1 MAASEQTVRR
11 LGVVLVAA
19 VVALSAFAGPAT
31 AATGSVELDA
41 ALDNQQR
48 STELTFTIS
57 PSQNGTAVADGSQ
70 QRADG
75 AVNFEF
81 ESWENL
87 DTGASGGS
95 QSWEV
100 EAGDQYQVTYEAS
113 ATSDAN
119 EREQPYSWT
128 AAVDYQG
135 GGEIDSEELNLNVN
149 FLEPQF
155 ENIDNPTETVI
166 FTDSGS
172 DGTAE
177 LDVGFDNDGPGVM
190 VPESV
195 DIDNTPSGIDVSVDS
210 LSDQVDAGGSG
221 TAVLDVS
228 VDPSV
233 AEDDYTISGTINDNL
248 DHSTSFNAEV
258 QVRKPPVL
266 SADDVDVGGVLIGET
281 NTVDVTVS
289 ETAGFSGIDG
299 VNVNVIGASNDGSV
313 TVDGA
318 GTVNTDPGGSD
329 TISVEVSAD
338 SDAPQNA
345 DLDWQVELTP
355 QDQYSPTES
364 IDVTGEVF
372 YPPNLESLSGQGA
385 ENVFDTPRSQADI
398 QTTETEVTFENT
410 GDLDMDVTSV
420 SASVD
425 DPDVTAS
432 VADADTTVGG
442 QSTGSATV
450 VLEADPEAAEGT
462 YPFTVTVDTATAG
475 SQSITRDLTIEHIPE
490 LAVERSELP
499 LGDIT
504 VTNRR
509 TTSID
514 VSEVLEYESVSGI
527 EVVKTSGPD
536 QYLEVAEQPTELQAG
551 ESAPLVFAVAFDT
564 SAELYQQYRW
574 EFEVRGEGV
583 ETQTVTVTAQPTPYS
598 FDSIS
603 NNLSSY
609 AEGSGPR
616 AETAAG
622 MSESLAALETRLRDG
637 EEVPEGDL
645 TETIAA
651 GETAILLLE
660 SLEAADQARESDGP
674 AAAQADVLRA
684 QATLNAMAEYVA
696 RIDASQVD
704 SSASGALEA
713 ARVATDEQVDAQ
725 VQYYESQL
733 EGDIT
738 TLQRA
743 SANRQLA
750 RLAESRG
757 NTERANRLNEEA
769 SGAFDTYLQQVQD
782 ASESAEEARA
792 TRESIRE
799 DATLVILNQP
809 LVLNPA
815 RLDSISAEIDAI
827 DAAYAT
833 AEQTYAEA
841 GATGQAEAIG
851 QERAEVQQRLQL
863 TQYGLWGATALY
875 GLVVLFVLIRTG
887 LNLYAYLQD
896 RRTVEMGAA
905 LQ

>member
-1 MAASEQTVRR
+1 MAASERTVSRV
-11 LGVVLVAA
+11 GVVLVAA
-19 VVALSAFAGPAT
+19 VVVLSAFAGPAT
-31 AATGSVELDA
+31 AATETVELDE
-41 ALDNQQR
+41 ALD
-48 STELTFTIS
+48 
-57 PSQNGTAVADGSQ
+57 DQ
-70 QRADG
+70 QRATEFTFTFFADANETVTADSG
-75 AVNFEF
+75 PSFQGGDVNFEF
-81 ESWENL
+81 EGWEDL
-87 DTGASGGS
+87 DSGASGS
-95 QSWEV
+95 STSWEV
-100 EAGDQYQVTYEAS
+100 ENGNEYQVTYQAQVSSGAS
-113 ATSDAN
+113 D
-119 EREQPYSWT
+119 ESWT
-128 AAVDYQG
+128 ARVSGGSTSASETLDLNVDY
-135 GGEIDSEELNLNVN
+135 
-149 FLEPQF
+149 LEPQF
-155 ENIDNPTETVI
+155 ANVDSPTETLI
-166 FTDSGS
+166 FTDNDDAS
-172 DGTAE
+172 TE

-195 DIDNTPSGIDVSVDS
+195 DLDSTPSGIDVSVDS
-210 LSDQVDAGGSG
+210 LSNEVDANGAG

-233 AEDDYTISGTINDNL
+233 DAGDYTISGSINDNL
-248 DHSTSFNAEV
+248 GNTESFNAEV
-258 QVRKPPVL
+258 QVRKPPVI
-266 SADDVDVGGVLIGET
+266 SADDVDVGGVLIGESD
-281 NTVDVTVS
+281 TVDVTIE
-289 ETAGFSGIDG
+289 ETAGFSGVDG
-299 VNVNVIGASNDGSV
+299 VDVNVIGTSDDGAV
-313 TVDGA
+313 TVEGA
-318 GTVNTDPGGSD
+318 EFASTSPGGSD
-329 TISVEVSAD
+329 TIEVQVSAD
-338 SDAPQNA
+338 SDGAQNA

-355 QDQYSPTES
+355 DDPNSPTES

-372 YPPNLESLSGQGA
+372 YPPNLESLSGEGA
-385 ENVFDTPRSQADI
+385 ENVFDTPRSQADT
-398 QTTETEVTFENT
+398 QTSETQVTFENT
-410 GDLDMDVTSV
+410 GDLDMDVTDV

-425 DPDVTAS
+425 DPDVSAS
-432 VADADTTVGG
+432 IANADATVGG
-442 QSTGSATV
+442 QSTGEATV
-450 VLEADPEAAEGT
+450 VLEADPEAAEGA

-475 SQSITRDLTIEHIPE
+475 TQSITRDLTIEHIPE

-504 VTNRR
+504 VTNQR

-514 VSEVLEYESVSGI
+514 VSEVLEYESVSGV
-527 EVVKTSGPD
+527 EVVRTSGPD
-536 QYLEVAEQPTELQAG
+536 QYLEVAERPTELQAG

-574 EFEVRGEGV
+574 EFEIRGEGV

-622 MSESLAALETRLRDG
+622 MSESLSALETRLRDG
-637 EEVPEGDL
+637 EDVPEGDL

-651 GETAILLLE
+651 GETAILLLD
-660 SLEAADQARESDGP
+660 SLEAADQARGADGP

-684 QATLNAMAEYVA
+684 QATLNAMSEYVT

-704 SSASGALEA
+704 ASATGALES

-725 VQYYESQL
+725 VEYYESQL
-733 EGDIT
+733 EGNIT

-757 NTERANRLNEEA
+757 DTERASRLNEEA

-782 ASESAEEARA
+782 ASESAADARA
-792 TRESIRE
+792 TRESIRD
-799 DATLVILNQP
+799 DATLVLLNQP

-815 RLDSISAEIDAI
+815 RLDGISAEISAI

-851 QERAEVQQRLQL
+851 EERAAVQQRLQL

-875 GLVVLFVLIRTG
+875 GLVVLVALFRTG
-887 LNLYAYLQD
+887 RNLYAYLQD
-896 RRTVEMGAA
+896 RRTVEMGAV

>member
-1 MAASEQTVRR
+1 MAASERTVSRV
-11 LGVVLVAA
+11 GVVLVAA
-19 VVALSAFAGPAT
+19 VVVLSAFAGPAT
-31 AATGSVELDA
+31 AATETVELDE
-41 ALDNQQR
+41 ALD
-48 STELTFTIS
+48 
-57 PSQNGTAVADGSQ
+57 DQ
-70 QRADG
+70 QRATEFTFTFFADANETVTADSG
-75 AVNFEF
+75 PSFQGGDVNFEF
-81 ESWENL
+81 EGWEDL
-87 DTGASGGS
+87 DSGASGS
-95 QSWEV
+95 STSWEV
-100 EAGDQYQVTYEAS
+100 ENGNEYQVTYQAQVSSGAS
-113 ATSDAN
+113 D
-119 EREQPYSWT
+119 ESWT
-128 AAVDYQG
+128 ARVSGGSTSASETLDLNVDY
-135 GGEIDSEELNLNVN
+135 
-149 FLEPQF
+149 LEPQF
-155 ENIDNPTETVI
+155 ANVDSPTETLI
-166 FTDSGS
+166 FTDNDDAS
-172 DGTAE
+172 TE

-195 DIDNTPSGIDVSVDS
+195 DLDSTPSGIDVSVDS
-210 LSDQVDAGGSG
+210 LSNEVDANGAG

-248 DHSTSFNAEV
+248 DHSTTFSAEI
-258 QVRKPPVL
+258 QVRKPPVI
-266 SADDVDVGGVLIGET
+266 SADDVDVGGVLIGESD
-281 NTVDVTVS
+281 TVDVTIE
-289 ETAGFSGIDG
+289 ETAGFSGVDG
-299 VNVNVIGASNDGSV
+299 VDVNVIGTSDDGAV
-313 TVDGA
+313 TVEGA
-318 GTVNTDPGGSD
+318 EFASTSPGGSD
-329 TISVEVSAD
+329 TIEVQVSAD
-338 SDAPQNA
+338 SDGAQNA

-355 QDQYSPTES
+355 DDPNSPTES

-372 YPPNLESLSGQGA
+372 YPPNLESLSGEGA
-385 ENVFDTPRSQADI
+385 ENVFDTPRSQADT
-398 QTTETEVTFENT
+398 QTSETQVTFENT
-410 GDLDMDVTSV
+410 GDLDMDVTDV

-425 DPDVTAS
+425 DSDVSAS
-432 VADADTTVGG
+432 IANADATVGG
-442 QSTGSATV
+442 QSTGEATV
-450 VLEADPEAAEGT
+450 VLEADPEAAEGA
-462 YPFTVTVDTATAG
+462 YPLTVTVDTATAG
-475 SQSITRDLTIEHIPE
+475 TQSITRDLTIEHIPE

-514 VSEVLEYESVSGI
+514 VSEVLEYESVSGV
-527 EVVKTSGPD
+527 EVVRTSGPD
-536 QYLEVAEQPTELQAG
+536 QYLEVAERPTELQAG

-574 EFEVRGEGV
+574 EFDIRGEGV

-609 AEGSGPR
+609 AEGSGAR

-622 MSESLAALETRLRDG
+622 MSESLSALETRLRDG
-637 EEVPEGDL
+637 EDVPEGDL

-651 GETAILLLE
+651 GETAILLLD
-660 SLEAADQARESDGP
+660 SLEAADQARGADGP

-684 QATLNAMAEYVA
+684 QATLNAMSEYVT

-704 SSASGALEA
+704 ASATGALES

-725 VQYYESQL
+725 VEYYESQL
-733 EGDIT
+733 EGNIT

-757 NTERANRLNEEA
+757 DTERASRLNEEA

-782 ASESAEEARA
+782 ASESAADARA
-792 TRESIRE
+792 TRESIRD
-799 DATLVILNQP
+799 DATLVLLNQP

-815 RLDSISAEIDAI
+815 RLDGISAEISAI

-851 QERAEVQQRLQL
+851 EERAAVQQRLQL

-875 GLVVLFVLIRTG
+875 GLVVLVALFRTG
-887 LNLYAYLQD
+887 RNLYAYLQD
-896 RRTVEMGAA
+896 RRTVEMGAV

>member
-1 MAASEQTVRR
+1 MAASERTVSRV
-11 LGVVLVAA
+11 GVVLVAA
-19 VVALSAFAGPAT
+19 VVVLSAFAGPAT
-31 AATGSVELDA
+31 AATETVELDE
-41 ALDNQQR
+41 ALD
-48 STELTFTIS
+48 
-57 PSQNGTAVADGSQ
+57 DQ
-70 QRADG
+70 QRATEFTFTFFADANETVTADSG
-75 AVNFEF
+75 PSFQGGDVNFEF
-81 ESWENL
+81 EGWEDL
-87 DTGASGGS
+87 DSGASGS
-95 QSWEV
+95 STSWEV
-100 EAGDQYQVTYEAS
+100 ENGNEYQVTYQAQVSSGAS
-113 ATSDAN
+113 D
-119 EREQPYSWT
+119 ESWT
-128 AAVDYQG
+128 ATVSGGSTSASETLDLNVDY
-135 GGEIDSEELNLNVN
+135 
-149 FLEPQF
+149 LEPQF
-155 ENIDNPTETVI
+155 ANVDSPTETLI
-166 FTDSGS
+166 FTDNNDAS
-172 DGTAE
+172 TE
-177 LDVGFDNDGPGVM
+177 LDVGFDNNGPGVM

-195 DIDNTPSGIDVSVDS
+195 DLDSTPSGIDVSVDS
-210 LSDQVDAGGSG
+210 LSNEVDANGAG

-233 AEDDYTISGTINDNL
+233 DAGDYTISGTINDNL
-248 DHSTSFNAEV
+248 GNTESFNAEV
-258 QVRKPPVL
+258 QVRKPPVI
-266 SADDVDVGGVLIGET
+266 SADDVDVGGVLIGESD
-281 NTVDVTVS
+281 TVDVTIE
-289 ETAGFSGIDG
+289 ETAGFSGVDG
-299 VNVNVIGASNDGSV
+299 VNVNVIGTSDDGAV
-313 TVDGA
+313 TVEGA
-318 GTVNTDPGGSD
+318 EFASTSPGGSD
-329 TISVEVSAD
+329 TIEVQVSAD
-338 SDAPQNA
+338 SDGTQNA

-355 QDQYSPTES
+355 DDPNSPTES

-372 YPPNLESLSGQGA
+372 YPPNLESLSGEGA
-385 ENVFDTPRSQADI
+385 ENVFDTPRSQADT
-398 QTTETEVTFENT
+398 QTSETQVTFENT
-410 GDLDMDVTSV
+410 GDLDMDVTDV

-425 DPDVTAS
+425 DPDVSAS
-432 VADADTTVGG
+432 IANADATVGG
-442 QSTGSATV
+442 QSTGEATV
-450 VLEADPEAAEGT
+450 VLEADPEAAEGA

-475 SQSITRDLTIEHIPE
+475 TQSITRDLTIEHIPE

-504 VTNRR
+504 VTNQR

-514 VSEVLEYESVSGI
+514 VSEVLEYESVSGV
-527 EVVKTSGPD
+527 EVVRTSGPD
-536 QYLEVAEQPTELQAG
+536 QYLEVAERPTELQAG

-622 MSESLAALETRLRDG
+622 MSESLSALETRLRDG
-637 EEVPEGDL
+637 EDVPEGDL

-651 GETAILLLE
+651 GETAILLLD
-660 SLEAADQARESDGP
+660 SLEAADQARGADGP

-684 QATLNAMAEYVA
+684 QATLNAMSEYVT

-704 SSASGALEA
+704 ASATGALES

-725 VQYYESQL
+725 VEYYESQL

-757 NTERANRLNEEA
+757 NTERASRLNEEA

-782 ASESAEEARA
+782 ASESAADARA
-792 TRESIRE
+792 TRESIRD
-799 DATLVILNQP
+799 DATLVLLNQP

-815 RLDSISAEIDAI
+815 RLDGISAEISAI

-851 QERAEVQQRLQL
+851 EERAAVQQRLQL

-875 GLVVLFVLIRTG
+875 GLVVLVALFRTG
-887 LNLYAYLQD
+887 RNLYAYLQD
-896 RRTVEMGAA
+896 RRTVEMGAV

>member
-1 MAASEQTVRR
+1 MAASERTVSRV
-11 LGVVLVAA
+11 GVVLVAA
-19 VVALSAFAGPAT
+19 VVVLSAFAGPA
-31 AATGSVELDA
+31 AATDHEATVDA
-41 ALDNQQR
+41 ALDQDQR
-48 STELTFTIS
+48 TEVLSFTFTAD
-57 PSQNGTAVADGSQ
+57 QNSSVTADSGDTVGEVDFTFD
-70 QRADG
+70 RW
-75 AVNFEF
+75 
-81 ESWENL
+81 ESES
-87 DTGASGGS
+87 GASGTTRN
-95 QSWEV
+95 WEV
-100 EAGDQYQVTYEAS
+100 ESGEEYEVFYEAQASSDGDGRYDLFREVTYD
-113 ATSDAN
+113 SDGSTAGSKTLALTV
-119 EREQPYSWT
+119 ER
-128 AAVDYQG
+128 
-135 GGEIDSEELNLNVN
+135 
-149 FLEPQF
+149 PQF
-155 ENIDNPTETVI
+155 ANVDSPTETVI
-166 FTDSGS
+166 FTDDSS
-172 DGTAE
+172 DASTE
-177 LDVGFDNDGPGVM
+177 LDVGFDNNGPGVM

-195 DIDNTPSGIDVSVDS
+195 DLTDTGPSGIDVSVDS
-210 LSDQVDAGGSG
+210 LSNEVDANGAG

-233 AEDDYTISGTINDNL
+233 DAGDYTISGSINDNL
-248 DHSTSFNAEV
+248 GNTESFNAEV
-258 QVRKPPVL
+258 QVRKPPVI
-266 SADDVDVGGVLIGET
+266 SADDVDAGGVLIGESD
-281 NTVDVTVS
+281 TVDVTIE
-289 ETAGFSGIDG
+289 ETAGFSGVDG
-299 VNVNVIGASNDGSV
+299 VNVNVIGTSDDGAV
-313 TVDGA
+313 TVEGA
-318 GTVNTDPGGSD
+318 EFASTSPGGSD
-329 TISVEVSAD
+329 TIEVQVSAD
-338 SDAPQNA
+338 SDGAQNA

-355 QDQYSPTES
+355 DDPNSPTES

-372 YPPNLESLSGQGA
+372 YPPNLESLSGEGA
-385 ENVFDTPRSQADI
+385 ENVFDTPRSQADT
-398 QTTETEVTFENT
+398 QTSETQVTFENT
-410 GDLDMDVTSV
+410 GDLDMDVTDV

-425 DPDVTAS
+425 DPDVSAS
-432 VADADTTVGG
+432 VANADATVGG
-442 QSTGSATV
+442 QSTGEATV
-450 VLEADPEAAEGT
+450 VLEADPEAAEGA

-475 SQSITRDLTIEHIPE
+475 TQSITRDLTIEHIPE

-504 VTNRR
+504 VTNQR

-514 VSEVLEYESVSGI
+514 VSEVLEYESVSGV
-527 EVVKTSGPD
+527 EVVRTSGPD
-536 QYLEVAEQPTELQAG
+536 QYLEVAERPTELQAG

-574 EFEVRGEGV
+574 EFEIRGEGV

-622 MSESLAALETRLRDG
+622 MSESLSALETRLRDG

-651 GETAILLLE
+651 GETAILLLD
-660 SLEAADQARESDGP
+660 SLEAADQARGSDGP

-684 QATLNAMAEYVA
+684 QATLNAMSEYVT

-704 SSASGALEA
+704 ASATGALES

-725 VQYYESQL
+725 VEYYESQL
-733 EGDIT
+733 EGNIT

-757 NTERANRLNEEA
+757 DTERASRLNEEA

-782 ASESAEEARA
+782 ASESAADARA
-792 TRESIRE
+792 TRESIRD
-799 DATLVILNQP
+799 DATLVLLNQP

-815 RLDSISAEIDAI
+815 RLDSISAEISAI

-851 QERAEVQQRLQL
+851 EERAAVQQRLQL

-875 GLVVLFVLIRTG
+875 GLVVLVALFRTG
-887 LNLYAYLQD
+887 RNLYAYLQD
-896 RRTVEMGAA
+896 RRTVEMGAV

>member
-1 MAASEQTVRR
+1 MAASERTVSRV
-11 LGVVLVAA
+11 GVVLVAA
-19 VVALSAFAGPAT
+19 VVVLSAFAGPAT
-31 AATGSVELDA
+31 AATETVELDE
-41 ALDNQQR
+41 ALD
-48 STELTFTIS
+48 
-57 PSQNGTAVADGSQ
+57 DQ
-70 QRADG
+70 QRATEFTFTFFADANETVTADSG
-75 AVNFEF
+75 PSFQGGDVNFEF
-81 ESWENL
+81 EGWEDL
-87 DTGASGGS
+87 DSGASGS
-95 QSWEV
+95 STSWEV
-100 EAGDQYQVTYEAS
+100 ENGNEYQVTYQAQVSSGAS
-113 ATSDAN
+113 D
-119 EREQPYSWT
+119 ESWT
-128 AAVDYQG
+128 ARVSGGSTSASETLDLNVDY
-135 GGEIDSEELNLNVN
+135 
-149 FLEPQF
+149 LEPQF
-155 ENIDNPTETVI
+155 ANVDSPTETLI
-166 FTDSGS
+166 FTDNNDAS
-172 DGTAE
+172 TE
-177 LDVGFDNDGPGVM
+177 LDVGFDNNGPGVM

-195 DIDNTPSGIDVSVDS
+195 DLDSTPSGIDVSVDS
-210 LSDQVDAGGSG
+210 LSNEVDANGAG

-233 AEDDYTISGTINDNL
+233 DAGDYTISGTINDNL
-248 DHSTSFNAEV
+248 GNTESFNAEV
-258 QVRKPPVL
+258 QVRKPPVI
-266 SADDVDVGGVLIGET
+266 SADDVDVGGVLIGESD
-281 NTVDVTVS
+281 TVDVTIE
-289 ETAGFSGIDG
+289 ETAGFSGVDG
-299 VNVNVIGASNDGSV
+299 VDVNVIGTSDDGAV
-313 TVDGA
+313 TVEGA
-318 GTVNTDPGGSD
+318 EFASTSPGGSD
-329 TISVEVSAD
+329 TIEVQVSAD
-338 SDAPQNA
+338 SDGTQNA

-355 QDQYSPTES
+355 DDPNSPTES

-372 YPPNLESLSGQGA
+372 YPPNLESLSGEGA
-385 ENVFDTPRSQADI
+385 ENVFDTPRSQADT
-398 QTTETEVTFENT
+398 QTSETQVTFENT
-410 GDLDMDVTSV
+410 GDLDMDVTDV

-425 DPDVTAS
+425 DPDVSAS
-432 VADADTTVGG
+432 IANADATVGG
-442 QSTGSATV
+442 QSTGEATV
-450 VLEADPEAAEGT
+450 VLEADPEAAEGA

-475 SQSITRDLTIEHIPE
+475 TQSITRDLTIEHIPE

-504 VTNRR
+504 VTNQR

-514 VSEVLEYESVSGI
+514 VSEVLEYESVSGV
-527 EVVKTSGPD
+527 EVVRTSGPD
-536 QYLEVAEQPTELQAG
+536 QYLEVAERPTELQAG

-574 EFEVRGEGV
+574 EFEIRGEGV

-609 AEGSGPR
+609 AEGSGAR

-622 MSESLAALETRLRDG
+622 MSESLSALETRLRDG
-637 EEVPEGDL
+637 EDVPEGDL

-651 GETAILLLE
+651 GETAILLLD
-660 SLEAADQARESDGP
+660 SLEAADQARGADGP

-684 QATLNAMAEYVA
+684 QATLNAMSEYVT

-704 SSASGALEA
+704 ASATGALES

-725 VQYYESQL
+725 VEYYESQL
-733 EGDIT
+733 EGNIT

-757 NTERANRLNEEA
+757 DTERASRLNEEA

-782 ASESAEEARA
+782 ASESAADARA
-792 TRESIRE
+792 TRESIRD
-799 DATLVILNQP
+799 DATLVLLNQP

-815 RLDSISAEIDAI
+815 RLDSISAEISAI

-851 QERAEVQQRLQL
+851 EERAAVQQRLQL

-875 GLVVLFVLIRTG
+875 GLVVLVALFRTG
-887 LNLYAYLQD
+887 RNLYAYLQD
-896 RRTVEMGAA
+896 RRTVEMGAV

>member
-1 MAASEQTVRR
+1 MAASERTVSRV
-11 LGVVLVAA
+11 GVVLVAA
-19 VVALSAFAGPAT
+19 VVVLSAFAGPAT
-31 AATGSVELDA
+31 AATETVELDE
-41 ALDNQQR
+41 ALD
-48 STELTFTIS
+48 
-57 PSQNGTAVADGSQ
+57 DQ
-70 QRADG
+70 QRATEFTFTFFADANETVTADSG
-75 AVNFEF
+75 PSFQGGDVNFEF
-81 ESWENL
+81 EGWEDL
-87 DTGASGGS
+87 DSGASGS
-95 QSWEV
+95 STSWEV
-100 EAGDQYQVTYEAS
+100 ENGNEYQVTYQAQVSSGAS
-113 ATSDAN
+113 D
-119 EREQPYSWT
+119 ESWT
-128 AAVDYQG
+128 ARVSGGSTSASETLDLNVDY
-135 GGEIDSEELNLNVN
+135 
-149 FLEPQF
+149 LEPQF
-155 ENIDNPTETVI
+155 ANVDSPTETLI
-166 FTDSGS
+166 FTDNNDAS
-172 DGTAE
+172 TE
-177 LDVGFDNDGPGVM
+177 LDVGFDNNGPGVM

-195 DIDNTPSGIDVSVDS
+195 DLDSTPSGIDVSVDS
-210 LSDQVDAGGSG
+210 LSNEVDANGAG

-233 AEDDYTISGTINDNL
+233 DAGDYTISGTINDNL
-248 DHSTSFNAEV
+248 GNTESFNAEV
-258 QVRKPPVL
+258 QVRKPPVI
-266 SADDVDVGGVLIGET
+266 SADDVDVGGVLIGESD
-281 NTVDVTVS
+281 TVDVTIE
-289 ETAGFSGIDG
+289 ETAGFSGVDG
-299 VNVNVIGASNDGSV
+299 VDVNVIGTSDDGAV
-313 TVDGA
+313 TVEGA
-318 GTVNTDPGGSD
+318 EFASTSPGGSD
-329 TISVEVSAD
+329 TIEVQVSAD
-338 SDAPQNA
+338 SDGTQNA

-355 QDQYSPTES
+355 DDPNSPTES

-372 YPPNLESLSGQGA
+372 YPPNLESLSGEGA
-385 ENVFDTPRSQADI
+385 ENVFDTPRSQADT
-398 QTTETEVTFENT
+398 QTSETQVTFENT
-410 GDLDMDVTSV
+410 GDLDMDVTDV

-425 DPDVTAS
+425 DSDVSAS
-432 VADADTTVGG
+432 IANADATVGG
-442 QSTGSATV
+442 QSTGEATV
-450 VLEADPEAAEGT
+450 VLEADPEAAEGA

-475 SQSITRDLTIEHIPE
+475 TQSITRDLTIEHIPE

-504 VTNRR
+504 VTNQR

-514 VSEVLEYESVSGI
+514 VSEVLEYESVSGV
-527 EVVKTSGPD
+527 EVVRTSGPD
-536 QYLEVAEQPTELQAG
+536 QYLEVAERPTELQAG

-574 EFEVRGEGV
+574 EFDIRGEGV

-609 AEGSGPR
+609 AEGSGAR

-622 MSESLAALETRLRDG
+622 MSESLSALETRLRDG
-637 EEVPEGDL
+637 EDVPEGDL

-651 GETAILLLE
+651 GETAILLLD
-660 SLEAADQARESDGP
+660 SLEAADQARGADGP

-684 QATLNAMAEYVA
+684 QATLNAMSEYVT

-704 SSASGALEA
+704 ASATGALES

-725 VQYYESQL
+725 VEYYESQL
-733 EGDIT
+733 EGNIT

-757 NTERANRLNEEA
+757 DTERASRLNEEA

-782 ASESAEEARA
+782 ASESAADARA
-792 TRESIRE
+792 TRESIRD
-799 DATLVILNQP
+799 DATLVLLNQP

-815 RLDSISAEIDAI
+815 RLDGISAEISAI

-851 QERAEVQQRLQL
+851 EERAAVQQRLQL

-875 GLVVLFVLIRTG
+875 GLVVLVALFRTG
-887 LNLYAYLQD
+887 RNLYAYLQD
-896 RRTVEMGAA
+896 RRTVEMGAV